1 MMKTKAMKKLCTVML
16 AFALAAGIIAAAGK
30 ANTLNAEAASLKT
43 QINKIL
49 KSNTKTSDYT
59 VTEKVTQADGTIEN
73 VTKPMTTK
81 EKKAQILK
89 DNKANLK
96 SLFKYMEKTYGYA
109 RYTKGAPTKK
119 NWQKT
124 FATQM
129 LKNKKGSCYHY
140 AALYAYL
147 AKQATGY
154 NVRIALGK
162 TKGFGNKN
170 QAHAWVEVK
179 IDKTWYICDPNM
191 DQFAANKK
199 LKYCLKKRSSAS
211 MKKIYY
217 SYKGAK
223 YITVKKL

>member
-1 MMKTKAMKKLCTVML
+1 MKTKTMKKLSTVML

-30 ANTLNAEAASLKT
+30 ANTMHAEAASLKS

-49 KSNTKTSDYT
+49 KKQTKTSDYT
-59 VTEKVTQADGTIEN
+59 VTEN
-73 VTKPMTTK
+73 VTKEDGTTEKVTRDMTAK
-81 EKKAQILK
+81 EKKAQVLK

-96 SLFKYMEKTYGYA
+96 RLFKYMEKTYGYA
-109 RYTKGAPTKK
+109 RYTKGTPTKK
-119 NWQKT
+119 GWQKT
-124 FATQM
+124 FAAEM
-129 LKNKKGSCYHY
+129 IKKKKGSCYHY

-154 NVRIALGK
+154 EVRIALGK

-179 IDKTWYICDPNM
+179 ISGDWYICDPNM
-191 DQFAANKK
+191 DKFAANKK
-199 LKYCLKKRSSAS
+199 LKYYLKKRSSAS
-211 MKKIYY
+211 MKKTYY
-217 SYKGAK
+217 KYKGVK